1 MKPLKEIL
9 KNDNSFRV
17 QWGKST
23 QVPLLGWI
31 SLNVQEEDGT
41 SSATLD
47 VLYLVTS
54 GNIVYLIL
62 GFNAIREMV
71 KIKMTQRC

>member
-23 QVPLLGWI
+23 QVPFLGWI
-31 SLNVQEEDGT
+31 CLNVQEEDGT

-47 VLYLVTS
+47 VLYLITS
-54 GNIVYLIL
+54 GNIVYLLL

>member
-17 QWGKST
+17 QWG
-23 QVPLLGWI
+23 GWI

-71 KIKMTQRC
+71 KIKMTQRY